1 MRFKKLAIKNA
12 STLLLLVFIV
22 IEISITLIYLQG
34 LFSTG
39 KAYPWFDMN
48 GLRTIPSLL
57 QSLQL
62 FLIGFISL
70 SLLIVGRRSS
80 LPPSQLFLLVI
91 ALLFIYASVD
101 ELFKIHLQLHKL
113 SESVGNRD
121 WMPVYLA
128 VGVATLTFFYRDF
141 IALWY
146 FQRRAILFVALGMGI
161 FVFGGFGAE
170 VLKDIL
176 FQPLI
181 SQRFEQGELVPF
193 LLEKMRVAFEEFSEM
208 LGQSFTLYGIYL
220 FVVKRFEKEP
230 MTAMITEQ
238 EKCR

>member
-1 MRFKKLAIKNA
+1 MRFKTLAFKKA
-12 STLLLLVFIV
+12 STLLLLLVIFIEV
-22 IEISITLIYLQG
+22 SLTLIYLQG
-34 LFSTG
+34 IFSTG

-70 SLLIVGRRSS
+70 SLLIIGRRSS
-80 LPPSQLFLLVI
+80 LPPSRLFLLVI

-121 WMPVYLA
+121 WMPVYLG
-128 VGVATLTFFYRDF
+128 VGIATLTFFYRDF
-141 IALWY
+141 IALWH
-146 FQRRAILFVALGMGI
+146 FQRKGILFVALGMGI

-181 SQRFEQGELVPF
+181 SQMFEQGELVPF

-208 LGQSFTLYGIYL
+208 LGESLTLYGIYL
-220 FVVKRFEKEP
+220 FVVRRLEKEP
-230 MTAMITEQ
+230 LAAIA
-238 EKCR
+238 KGKRHFR